1 MSEKFPDT
9 CKVAKL
15 KLLYKKVSLTQPCIY
30 RPISLLPL
38 LFKVIVKVI
47 HDQTTTFL
55 NSKHYTFISLVFEK
69 SILRIFAF
77 LT

>member
-15 KLLYKKVSLTQPCIY
+15 KLLYKKVSLNQPCIC

-55 NSKHYTFISLVFEK
+55 NSKHAFINLVFEK